1 MSLADEL
8 LADLEDGAEEDAQQE
23 DGDALGVIP
32 EVEEV
37 VMEMDTKTESLS
49 SIAKLR
55 DSDQVC
61 GFDMCPCSLPG
72 HVGVGTFVGA
82 ICTNLT
88 SEYIADMIVKFM

>member
-8 LADLEDGAEEDAQQE
+8 LADLEDGAEEDAQQDE
-23 DGDALGVIP
+23 GDALGVIP

-61 GFDMCPCSLPG
+61 GF
-72 HVGVGTFVGA
+72 HV
-82 ICTNLT
+82 
-88 SEYIADMIVKFM
+88 

>member
-8 LADLEDGAEEDAQQE
+8 LADLEDGAEEDAQPD
-23 DGDALGVIP
+23 DGETLGVIP

-37 VMEMDTKTESLS
+37 VMEIDTKTQSLS

-61 GFDMCPCSLPG
+61 EYNLILIIMVNNTGFY
-72 HVGVGTFVGA
+72 HA
-82 ICTNLT
+82 
-88 SEYIADMIVKFM
+88 VKKL